1 MRGRKRISFAS
12 RSLNGWLISV
22 RTLPRRY
29 HNGSTRQLTAKH
41 AATITP
47 AVASKAP
54 IKVTNRFLDRV
65 MERGLI
71 LEIEKFAD
79 VPQAE
84 HRQRRE
90 HPDEHRAGEVGA
102 PLQRP
107 SDRREPS
114 WRRDPLDQ
122 RRGAPPFGE
131 GLGIS
136 GGSRGGPAVGGSGG
150 DTATPPTPPPQHPR
164 AKIRC

>member
-1 MRGRKRISFAS
+1 MRGRNRISFAS

-54 IKVTNRFLDRV
+54 IKVTSRFLDRV

-84 HRQRRE
+84 DGQSRE
-90 HPDEHRAGEVGA
+90 HADEDGAGKVGL

-107 SDRREPS
+107 
-114 WRRDPLDQ
+114 L
-122 RRGAPPFGE
+122 
-131 GLGIS
+131 
-136 GGSRGGPAVGGSGG
+136 
-150 DTATPPTPPPQHPR
+150 
-164 AKIRC
+164 

>member
-90 HPDEHRAGEVGA
+90 HADKHRAGEVGL

-107 SDRREPS
+107 LH
-114 WRRDPLDQ
+114 RRDPPRPRDGLDQ
-122 RRGAPPFGE
+122 RRGAVAFHRPPN
-131 GLGIS
+131 I
-136 GGSRGGPAVGGSGG
+136 GGGGRGPQTPG
-150 DTATPPTPPPQHPR
+150 DSAGTT
-164 AKIRC
+164 